1 MHTAPEVSLT
11 DALFDSWSGGYS
23 SYDYDSSSE
32 GGGGNGA
39 GGDDYTNADYYYY
52 QSAPSGLAPSGLAG
66 ALRDSISTHSLA

>member
-1 MHTAPEVSLT
+1 VSLT

-32 GGGGNGA
+32 GGGG

-66 ALRDSISTHSLA
+66 ALRDSIGTLSCVTFA